1 VTEDLPA
8 AADVVVIG
16 AGMVGAACALALAR
30 AGSAVC
36 VLDRAGPAAGT
47 TASGE
52 GNLLVSDKLPGPEA
66 SLALR
71 SIELWQELADRAGAR
86 FEFER
91 KGGLVVARDDRQA
104 AALRELAAAQ
114 RSGGVRAELLDGAA
128 LRAAEPHIA
137 AGLPGGV
144 HYPQDCQ
151 LQPMLAVSWLLAE
164 ANELGARLAF
174 GADVLAAQS
183 AGGRITA
190 VVTTRGTVAAGAVV
204 NAAGPWAGLLA
215 ARLGGWLPVRPRRG
229 HILVTEPLPPLIRHK
244 VYESD
249 YVGTVMSDSDQ
260 AQCSAVVEGTRA
272 GTVLIGSSREFA
284 GFDRRP
290 SLRIMGQIAA
300 RAAAIFPVLASARV
314 LRSYVGF
321 RPASPDHLPV
331 IGPDAAVGGLYH
343 ATGHEGA
350 GIGLA
355 PATAEM
361 VTTLLT
367 GGRPAVDPAPFAPA
381 RLSGAPA

>member
-1 VTEDLPA
+1 VTEGLPA
-8 AADVVVIG
+8 TAGVVVIG

-30 AGSAVC
+30 AGSGVC

-66 SLALR
+66 VLALR
-71 SIELWQELADRAGAR
+71 SLGLWHELADQAGGQ

-91 KGGLVVARDDRQA
+91 KGSLVVARDDGQA
-104 AALRELAAAQ
+104 AALRELAEAQ
-114 RSGGVRAELLDGAA
+114 RSGGVQAEILDGPG

-137 AGLPGGV
+137 AGLPCGV

-164 ANELGARLAF
+164 AAGLGARLAW
-174 GADVLAAQS
+174 GAEVLAAES
-183 AGGRITA
+183 ASGRVTT
-190 VVTTRGTVAAGAVV
+190 VVTTQGRIAAGAVV

-229 HILVTEPLPPLIRHK
+229 HILVTEPLPPMIRHK

-249 YVGTVMSDSDQ
+249 YVGTVMSDTDQ
-260 AQCSAVVEGTRA
+260 AQCSAVVEGTKA
-272 GTVLIGSSREFA
+272 GTVLIGSSREFV
-284 GFDRRP
+284 GFDSRL
-290 SLRIMGQIAA
+290 SLRIMAQIAA
-300 RAAAIFPVLASARV
+300 RAAALFPVLAGARV

-343 ATGHEGA
+343 ASGHEGA

-361 VTTLLT
+361 IAALVT
-367 GGRPAVDPAPFAPA
+367 GGHPAVDPAPFAPA
-381 RLSGAPA
+381 RLSEVPA